1 MSNRIVQLKE
11 DILSYVSNRG
21 PLLPSTVA
29 KEFKGTNLFISA
41 LLSELVTNK
50 KIKLSKAKI
59 GGSPLYYCEHQK
71 DRLYALLKDHAGKKQ
86 KEALDL
92 LFEKKV
98 LRDRD
103 CLPFERVAFR
113 EMIDFARPVRL
124 IINET
129 EELFWRWYML
139 ADSDAKDLIEVILED
154 LYGLKEEKKKEVEEI
169 EVPEPPKVEVKEE
182 AKVEVKEEAKVEV
195 KEEVKVEVKE
205 EVKVEVKEEA
215 KVEVKED
222 VEKEVP
228 EEEEVVEVK
237 VKKKVKKKVVKKKK
251 VEVEKQKKLKKE
263 NEEVDEIVKD
273 KDLLETLNKYMAS
286 NGIEIIRTLVIK
298 NNREINMI
306 VKVPS
311 QAGDLK
317 YFVKARKRKRL
328 NEGDLLLAFTESQT
342 LKLPILYF
350 SNAELSKKTQDY
362 IKKNI
367 PGMNFIKLDNLE

>member
-182 AKVEVKEEAKVEV
+182 AKVEVKE
-195 KEEVKVEVKE
+195 
-205 EVKVEVKEEA
+205 
-215 KVEVKED
+215 D

>member
-205 EVKVEVKEEA
+205 EA

>member
-1 MSNRIVQLKE
+1 
-11 DILSYVSNRG
+11 
-21 PLLPSTVA
+21 
-29 KEFKGTNLFISA
+29 
-41 LLSELVTNK
+41 
-50 KIKLSKAKI
+50 
-59 GGSPLYYCEHQK
+59 
-71 DRLYALLKDHAGKKQ
+71 
-86 KEALDL
+86 
-92 LFEKKV
+92 
-98 LRDRD
+98 
-103 CLPFERVAFR
+103 
-113 EMIDFARPVRL
+113 
-124 IINET
+124 
-129 EELFWRWYML
+129 ML